1 MPTVMIVDDDPR
13 LSAALQFRLEQAGYR
28 VRSASSGQDFLAQLE
43 MQRPD
48 LILLDLMMPDMSG
61 LEVLEYLRS
70 DTDLCSIPVVV
81 VTAWGH
87 AAVQTR
93 CLELGAKGFFSKPF
107 DTAAL
112 LDAVDRQ
119 HEARQHQ
126 LRLQT
131 KA

>member
-1 MPTVMIVDDDPR
+1 MEQLMPTVMIVDDDPR

-28 VRSASSGQDFLAQLE
+28 VRSACSGQDFLAQLD

-48 LILLDLMMPDMSG
+48 LILLDLMMPDISG

-70 DTDLCSIPVVV
+70 DPELSGIPVVV

-93 CLELGAKGFFSKPF
+93 CRELGAKGFLSKPF
-107 DTAAL
+107 SLRAL
-112 LDAVDRQ
+112 AETVEEHLA
-119 HEARQHQ
+119 
-126 LRLQT
+126 
-131 KA
+131 